1 MEQGVEVRRNAARG
15 IIVDIKLWLA
25 ETVCG
30 RAEREREKSRRIR
43 APRLRSIAQ
52 TDRPNLKLFPY
63 TRARV

>member
-1 MEQGVEVRRNAARG
+1 MEQGVEVRRNAAS
-15 IIVDIKLWLA
+15 IIVNIKLWLA

-30 RAEREREKSRRIR
+30 RAEREREKSLRIR

-63 TRARV
+63 THARV